1 MVADCIIFNYNA
13 YQNTCCNKCLS
24 FKIILN
30 ALYILCFKKHKTNVR
45 YEMDI
50 TFHWLQKKISVTPDE
65 HKIPVRGNSI
75 KYHNTEGMIV
85 W

>member
-50 TFHWLQKKISVTPDE
+50 YLVSKKNANKAYFDFF
-65 HKIPVRGNSI
+65 
-75 KYHNTEGMIV
+75 M
-85 W
+85 

>member
-30 ALYILCFKKHKTNVR
+30 ALYILCFKKHKINVR

-50 TFHWLQKKISVTPDE
+50 HLVLKKNANKAYFDFF
-65 HKIPVRGNSI
+65 
-75 KYHNTEGMIV
+75 M
-85 W
+85 

>member
-1 MVADCIIFNYNA
+1 MVADCIIFNNNA

-30 ALYILCFKKHKTNVR
+30 AIHVYILCFKKHKTNVW

-50 TFHWLQKKISVTPDE
+50 YHVLKKNANKAYFDFF
-65 HKIPVRGNSI
+65 
-75 KYHNTEGMIV
+75 M
-85 W
+85 

>member
-30 ALYILCFKKHKTNVR
+30 ALYIFCFKKHKTNVR

-50 TFHWLQKKISVTPDE
+50 YLVLKKKRQIRLTSISLCKKNVDLC
-65 HKIPVRGNSI
+65 SI
-75 KYHNTEGMIV
+75 F
-85 W
+85 